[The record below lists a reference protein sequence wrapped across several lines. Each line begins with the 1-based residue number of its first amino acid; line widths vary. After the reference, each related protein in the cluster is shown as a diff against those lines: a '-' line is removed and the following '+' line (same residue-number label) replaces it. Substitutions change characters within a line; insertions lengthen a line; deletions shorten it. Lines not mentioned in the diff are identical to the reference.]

1 MKNRILA
8 LLLAALMLSTMTAC
22 SEKDTGE
29 TTADSTAVG
38 EENNAAET
46 EERIPTNLPQRDF
59 NGHTFHVLT
68 KGQFNAHWCSKD
80 VYAEELTGEPINDAV
95 FNRNAVVTETYNFS
109 IEELWGTEA
118 NCTPFAKN
126 AIQAGED
133 AYDLILNGSDTTP
146 LITAGYLMDLQSIP
160 YMDLSKPWYDQNA
173 NATLSIAGKLMV
185 TSGELTIMD
194 NNATWCIQFNKNLAA
209 DLQLPDL
216 YELVK
221 EGKWTLD
228 VMHSYAENAS
238 IDLNGDGIH
247 NEFDQWGA
255 SGEATNSMFYMMGA
269 GVTNFEKD
277 ESDIPVLVA
286 GTEKYVDAFQ
296 KGNAINGNF
305 DLCLNVDYG
314 SLRSQYTDVWGDCMD
329 KAFSEGRVL
338 FSCAGMNRV
347 TLFRDMEAD
356 FGVLPMPKYDEAQ
369 AEYYSPVSMWCTS
382 LISVPLTASEPE
394 RTGIIIEALSAESL
408 YTLTPAYYDITL
420 QGKAVRDEE
429 SAAML
434 DMIFASR
441 IFDLGNMYLLGDVFN
456 VPGWVAINGPDKLM
470 STLESKKGPAQTAID
485 TLVNAVTGN

>member
-1 MKNRILA
+1 MKKRIFA
-8 LLLAALMLSTMTAC
+8 ALLAALTLSSLASCGQTEEA
-22 SEKDTGE
+22 D
-29 TTADSTAVG
+29 TTAAENADTNAV
-38 EENNAAET
+38 AET
-46 EERIPTNLPQRDF
+46 ENERIPTDLPERDF
-59 NGHTFHVLT
+59 TGHKFQVLT
-68 KGQFNAHWCSKD
+68 KGQFNTHWCSKD

-95 FNRNAVVTETYNFS
+95 FNRNAVVMEKYNFE
-109 IEELWGTEA
+109 IVELWGTSV
-118 NCTPFAKN
+118 NCTPLAQN

-146 LITAGYLMDLQSIP
+146 LITAGFLLDLQTLP
-160 YMDLSKPWYDQNA
+160 YMDLTKPWYDQNA
-173 NATLSIAGKLMV
+173 NKALSIAGKLPV

-194 NNATWCIQFNKNLAA
+194 NNATWCVQFNKNLAT
-209 DLQLPDL
+209 DLQIPDL
-216 YELVK
+216 YTMVN
-221 EGKWTLD
+221 EGKWTMD
-228 VMHSYAENAS
+228 VMLSFMEDAS
-238 IDLNGDGIH
+238 IDLNGDGVH

-255 SGEATNSMFYMMGA
+255 SGEASNSIFYMMGA
-269 GVTNFEKD
+269 GISNFEKD
-277 ESDIPVLVA
+277 ESDLPVLVA
-286 GTEKYVDAFQ
+286 GTEKYVDAFN

-314 SLRSQYTDVWGDCMD
+314 TLRSQYTDVWAECMD

-347 TLFRDMEAD
+347 TLFREMEAD

-382 LISVPLTASEPE
+382 LLSVPITASNPE

-408 YTLTPAYYDITL
+408 YTLTPAYYEISL

-434 DMIFASR
+434 DVIFASR

-470 STLESKKGPAQTAID
+470 STLESKKAPAEAAIAA
-485 TLVNAVTGN
+485 LVEAVTNH